1 MAAQPDATLFQD
13 DAYLS
18 ELREQML
25 KFAVLQ
31 LRDKSQAEDAVQD
44 ALISAYKNCKAFSG
58 KCAFKT
64 WVFAILKNKIVDL
77 IRSKNRFVAIAD
89 LQENSEDQDDFS
101 FMFDKAGHWQ
111 AEHSPSAWNNPEG
124 ALKQQQFWLVF
135 ETCLNKLP
143 GSQAQPFMMRE
154 FIGLDSDEICKELT
168 LTTSNLHV
176 LLYRARMSLQK
187 CLEKNWFKEGR
198 HA

>member
-1 MAAQPDATLFQD
+1 MNAQPEATLFQD
-13 DAYLS
+13 EAYIS

-44 ALISAYKNCKAFSG
+44 ALISAFKNSKAFSG

-77 IRSKNRFVAIAD
+77 IRGKSRFVAIAD
-89 LQENSEDQDDFS
+89 LQENSEDQEDYS
-101 FMFDKAGHWQ
+101 FMFDKTGHWQ
-111 AEHSPSAWNNPEG
+111 TEHSPSAWNNPEG

-135 ETCLNKLP
+135 EICLNKLP
-143 GSQAQPFMMRE
+143 GPQAQTFMMRE
-154 FIGLDSDEICKELT
+154 FIGLDSDEICKELS
-168 LTTSNLHV
+168 LSTSNLHV

-187 CLEKNWFKEGR
+187 CLDINWFKEKR
-198 HA
+198 HV

>member
-1 MAAQPDATLFQD
+1 MNAQPETNLFQD
-13 DAYLS
+13 SAYIS
-18 ELREQML
+18 DLREQML
-25 KFAVLQ
+25 IFATLQ
-31 LRDKSQAEDAVQD
+31 LRDKTQAEDAVQD
-44 ALISAYKNCKAFSG
+44 ALISAYKNSKAFAG

-64 WVFAILKNKIVDL
+64 WVFAILKNKIIDL
-77 IRSKNRFVAIAD
+77 IRGKSRFVAIAD
-89 LQENSEDQDDFS
+89 LQENSEDQEDYS
-101 FMFDKAGHWQ
+101 FMFDASGHWQ

-124 ALKQQQFWLVF
+124 SLKQQQFWLIF

-143 GSQAQPFMMRE
+143 GPQAQTFMMRE
-154 FIGLDSDEICKELT
+154 FIGLESAEICKELT

-187 CLEKNWFKEGR
+187 CLDTNWFKDSQ